1 MLMRPWG
8 LTDLPDLSGK
18 TAVVTGATSGIGF
31 ETAKVLAQRGAQV
44 WLACRDTVK
53 ARLAAERM
61 ETQGA
66 ALPVEVVPLDLAS
79 LDSIRQ
85 CAEKLREQLPRLD
98 LLINNAGV
106 MVPPYSL
113 TQEGFE
119 LQFGTNHL
127 GHFALTGLL
136 ISLLR
141 TTRNARII
149 TVSSGVHH
157 FGTLNF
163 EDLQSQRN
171 YHPGRAYAQSKL
183 ANLLFTYELQRRLQ
197 SAGSETLA
205 VAAHPGW
212 ARTELQRHVRS
223 NFLVRWIFKLAE
235 RALSQDSRSGALPT
249 LRAAADPR
257 VTPGDFYGPDG
268 ILQSKGP
275 PVRVNS
281 NTASRNR
288 AWQQR
293 LWQVSE
299 ELTGVAYLD

>member
-1 MLMRPWG
+1 MRPWG
-8 LTDLPDLSGK
+8 FSDLPDLSGK
-18 TAVVTGATSGIGF
+18 TAVITGATSGIGF

-53 ARLAAERM
+53 ARLAVERL
-61 ETQGA
+61 EAQGA
-66 ALPVEVVPLDLAS
+66 AWPVEVVALDLAS
-79 LDSIRQ
+79 LQSVKD
-85 CAEKLREQLPRLD
+85 CAERLRQQLPRLD

-127 GHFALTGLL
+127 GHFALTGHLL
-136 ISLLR
+136 SLLR

-157 FGTLNF
+157 FGSMNF
-163 EDLQSQRN
+163 EDLQSQRS

-197 SAGSETLA
+197 TAGSETLA
-205 VAAHPGW
+205 LASHPGW
-212 ARTELQRHVRS
+212 ARTELQRHVHTNWLTRRL
-223 NFLVRWIFKLAE
+223 FRLAE
-235 RALSQDSRSGALPT
+235 RFLSQDARGGALPT
-249 LRAAADPR
+249 LRAATDPR
-257 VTPGDFYGPDG
+257 VIPGDFYGPG
-268 ILQSKGP
+268 GFLQSKGA

-299 ELTGVAYLD
+299 ELTGVSYL

>member
-1 MLMRPWG
+1 MRPWD
-8 LTDLPDLSGK
+8 LTHLPDLSGK
-18 TAVVTGATSGIGF
+18 KAVITGATSGIGF
-31 ETAKVLAQRGAQV
+31 ETAKVLAQRGAEV
-44 WLACRDTVK
+44 WLACRDPVK
-53 ARLAAERM
+53 ARLAAERI

-66 ALPVEVVPLDLAS
+66 ALEVQVIPLDLAS
-79 LDSIRQ
+79 LQSVRE
-85 CAEKLREQLPRLD
+85 CAESLRRQLPQLD
-98 LLINNAGV
+98 LLVNNAGV

-127 GHFALTGLL
+127 GHFALTGHL

-141 TTRNARII
+141 TTRNARIV
-149 TVSSGVHH
+149 TVSSGIHH
-157 FGTLNF
+157 FGTMNF
-163 EDLQSQRN
+163 DDLHGQRS

-197 SAGSETLA
+197 AGGNDTLA

-212 ARTELQRHVRS
+212 ARTELQRHIRS
-223 NFLVRWIFKLAE
+223 NSLVRWLVRLAG
-235 RALSQDSRSGALPT
+235 RFLSQDARGGALPT

-257 VTPGDFYGPDG
+257 VAPGDFYGPDG
-268 ILQSKGP
+268 FLQGKGAP
-275 PVRVNS
+275 ARVNS

-293 LWQVSE
+293 LWSVSE
-299 ELTGVAYLD
+299 ELTGVHYLD

>member
-1 MLMRPWG
+1 MRPWG

-18 TAVVTGATSGIGF
+18 KAVVTGATSGIGF
-31 ETAKVLAQRGAQV
+31 ETAKVLAQRGAEV
-44 WLACRDTVK
+44 WLACRDPIK
-53 ARLAAERM
+53 ARLAAERI

-66 ALPVEVVPLDLAS
+66 ALPVHVVALDLAS
-79 LDSIRQ
+79 IESVRR
-85 CAEKLREQLPRLD
+85 CAEVLRQQIPQLD

-106 MVPPYSL
+106 MAPPYSL

-127 GHFALTGLL
+127 GHFALTGHL

-141 TTRNARII
+141 TTRNARIV

-157 FGTLNF
+157 FGTMNF
-163 EDLQSQRN
+163 EDLQSRRA

-205 VAAHPGW
+205 LAAHPGW
-212 ARTELQRHVRS
+212 ARTDLQRHVK
-223 NFLVRWIFKLAE
+223 NNVLTRWLFRLAQ
-235 RALSQDSRSGALPT
+235 RFLSQDARGGAMPT
-249 LRAAADPR
+249 LRAAADLR
-257 VTPGDFYGPDG
+257 VSPGDFYGPDG
-268 ILQSKGP
+268 FLQGKGN

-293 LWQVSE
+293 LWQISE
-299 ELTGVAYLD
+299 ELTGVSYL

>member
-1 MLMRPWG
+1 MKPWG
-8 LTDLPDLSGK
+8 LTHLPDLTGK
-18 TAVVTGATSGIGF
+18 TAVVTGATAGIGF
-31 ETAKVLAQRGAQV
+31 ETAKVLAQRGVRV

-61 ETQGA
+61 EAQGA
-66 ALPVEVVPLDLAS
+66 ALAVQVVALDLAS
-79 LDSIRQ
+79 LQSVRE
-85 CAEKLREQLPRLD
+85 CAENLRQQLPQLD

-127 GHFALTGLL
+127 GHFALTGHL

-141 TTRNARII
+141 TTRNARVV

-157 FGTLNF
+157 FGTMNF
-163 EDLQSQRN
+163 EDLHSQKS

-197 SAGSETLA
+197 AAGSDTLA
-205 VAAHPGW
+205 LAAHPGW
-212 ARTELQRHVRS
+212 ARTDLQRHVKT
-223 NFLVRWIFKLAE
+223 NVLVRWLLKLAE
-235 RALSQDSRSGALPT
+235 RLLSQDSRAGALPS
-249 LRAAADPR
+249 LRAAGDPR
-257 VTPGDFYGPDG
+257 VSPGDFYGPNG
-268 ILQSKGP
+268 FLQSKGA

-281 NTASRNR
+281 NSASRNR

-293 LWQVSE
+293 LWQISE